1 MRDDTRPA
9 RARRRGERT
18 RRAVLRS
25 LSRNLRIEDPTDVGF
40 LTGFGAVILIDVA
53 PQVRKAQVAKKY
65 AAAAVWRATA
75 ARSGADLHAGT
86 MPLVFGMTL
95 CEADPELIEN
105 TLSSLPR
112 DARPCSST
120 PRVRRPFRARP
131 RHILPA
137 PKRPAPGGPET
148 ITTHTSN
155 SAASEGETAMTYSV
169 LEGSA
174 ALGRRAL
181 TRVQRVPRQA
191 WRFIMGTG
199 HEHKRPLEQGLEHI
213 NPIKAQLLKI
223 FGPADG
229 RGNPLVGT
237 QYDPVVRQKIETERQ
252 HERWARQDARRHGHP
267 ELRHSR
273 LGGGGAQPESHDHST
288 PDA

>member
-1 MRDDTRPA
+1 VDELNSGCQRQTTGDDC
-9 RARRRGERT
+9 
-18 RRAVLRS
+18 
-25 LSRNLRIEDPTDVGF
+25 
-40 LTGFGAVILIDVA
+40 VA
-53 PQVRKAQVAKKY
+53 IV
-65 AAAAVWRATA
+65 
-75 ARSGADLHAGT
+75 
-86 MPLVFGMTL
+86 
-95 CEADPELIEN
+95 
-105 TLSSLPR
+105 
-112 DARPCSST
+112 
-120 PRVRRPFRARP
+120 
-131 RHILPA
+131 
-137 PKRPAPGGPET
+137 APGGPEM
-148 ITTHTSN
+148 ITTHTPN

-191 WRFIMGTG
+191 WKFIMGTG
-199 HEHKRPLEQGLEHI
+199 HEHKRPLEPGLEHI

-229 RGNPLVGT
+229 LGNPLVGT